1 MASPF
6 DAAWAL
12 LKGME
17 MPDPIP
23 LETEMPGDVA
33 RLQGAPPHSA
43 FQTNVRSGELDPQ
56 AAQFRENLPNTFPLA
71 RFMGPGKPSIT
82 RYVPRQVEPIGID
95 IDHRR
100 GSEFAPVR
108 GPPTRQ
114 GIAHRRGG
122 KAWRDLSQ
130 SQPAAHGSMQHAL
143 DAARGSHPWDVLAR
157 RLNRVRWEGHT
168 PGGHQYK
175 PANPGWGLDTTK

>member
-33 RLQGAPPHSA
+33 RLQGAPPYSG

-100 GSEFAPVR
+100 GSEFAPIW
-108 GPPTRQ
+108 GLPTRQ
-114 GIAHRRGG
+114 GIAYRRGG

-130 SQPAAHGSMQHAL
+130 SQPAPHGSMQHVL
-143 DAARGSHPWDVLAR
+143 DAARGRHPWDELAR
-157 RLNRVRWEGHT
+157 KLNRVRWEG
-168 PGGHQYK
+168 PRPKIRQYGSRT
-175 PANPGWGLDTTK
+175 AGWAGITK